1 MTTKV
6 AISGHRLLQGAL
18 VLPLL
23 LATVAAVQVAAA
35 PPAAALEAGVRT
47 VLISRFNSGDVA
59 YVKAAVEYDDPPG
72 SFPGTG
78 RTHFKVY
85 CHNSNGQSVNCG
97 RIEMPGSTPNRHLD
111 YWNESTGWDPV
122 QYIIGEAPPLP
133 VTNRPSADIYSPW
146 NCFGEDLDQYR
157 AVLEGIRVT
166 DRFGQQGSLHTV
178 ISNTAN
184 VSIC

>member
-6 AISGHRLLQGAL
+6 AVPGRRLLRGAL

-23 LATVAAVQVAAA
+23 LATMAAVQVAAA

-59 YVKAAVEYDDPPG
+59 YVKAAVEYQTNPPR
-72 SFPGTG
+72 PG
-78 RTHFKVY
+78 RTHFKIY

-97 RIEMPGSTPNRHLD
+97 AIEHAGAAANRHLD
-111 YWNESTGWDPV
+111 YWNESTGWSPV
-122 QYIIGEAPPLP
+122 QYIIGQDAPLP
-133 VTNRPSADIYSPW
+133 VYNRPSADYYSPW
-146 NCFGEDLDQYR
+146 DCFGEGADQHR
-157 AVLEGIRVT
+157 AVLEFIRVR

-178 ISNTAN
+178 VSNTAN
-184 VSIC
+184 VHIC